1 MFKIYLLYVN
11 GNRLDHITSG
21 ILLLLLLY
29 KIIYVYELSK
39 LKVIEIFHTFEIY
52 LTEITKTYDHLNIYI
67 YYITKNICFFKHK
80 SNTLLCN
87 YSFIILS
94 DV

>member
-1 MFKIYLLYVN
+1 MFKIYLLYVY
-11 GNRLDHITSG
+11 GNRLDHITSE

-67 YYITKNICFFKHK
+67 YYITKVILQRTFIFFSNISQIHCCVTIH
-80 SNTLLCN
+80 L
-87 YSFIILS
+87 
-94 DV
+94 